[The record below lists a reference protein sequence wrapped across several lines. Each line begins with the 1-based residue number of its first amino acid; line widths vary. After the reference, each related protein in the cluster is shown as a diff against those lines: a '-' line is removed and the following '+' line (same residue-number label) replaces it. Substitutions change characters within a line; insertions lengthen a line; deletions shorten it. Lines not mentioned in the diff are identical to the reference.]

1 MNDNR
6 GADHHFTKPVKWAW
20 LPHDAP
26 VWMLAVADRLVVW
39 HDRFR
44 IHITGRSRGWWQVRV
59 MAGLAILFSL
69 LLLWLAITAPLSRS
83 LQPIAPP
90 RLTLLAADGEPIAQS
105 GAIIDRPVRM
115 SDLPPHVKQAFMA
128 IEDRRFESHWGID
141 PRGIAR
147 ATWANMIGGGVR
159 QGGSTITQQLA
170 KITFLSPERSLS
182 RKAHEVFIAFW
193 LEARLTKDEI
203 LERYLSNVYFGDN
216 IYGLRAASRHYFS
229 RQPEKLSLAQA
240 AMLAG
245 LVQAPSRL
253 APTVNP
259 KGAAAR
265 ARMVL
270 NAMADAGY
278 ISAAKVASTAIAKV
292 DTGNIG
298 DSNLPNGTYFADWA
312 MPQAR
317 AVTEGGY
324 GDEKIRTTLDARL
337 QRLAEQSVRRA
348 GLGRAQVALVAMRR
362 DGEVVAMVGGRNY
375 RDSSFNRATMAQ
387 RQPGSTF
394 KLFVYLAALRQ
405 GMTPET
411 KISNAPLLTGNYRP
425 QNAGDHYGGTISL
438 REAFARSSNVATVRL
453 YQRMGPGPVLQVAR
467 ELGVRSPLAPTPSL
481 ALGTSTMNLLELTAA
496 YAGVAAN
503 HWPVEPHAIRQEAP
517 GIFARLWDGKR
528 SFNERVHEEMRDL
541 LRAVV
546 QQGTGRRAALDIATY
561 GKTGTSQNNRDA
573 LFVGFAADLVVGV
586 WIGNDDDTP
595 LNNISGSGMPARIWR
610 NFMAQ
615 AVKGAKRAS
624 APVKT
629 DVPADNAA
637 MPLELSVPEEAQ
649 VSAMANSVAPMESE
663 LGTPVAPEP
672 LPPELGAAA
681 QANAPVVVPQ

>member
-6 GADHHFTKPVKWAW
+6 YADRHIIRPSALAW

-26 VWMLAVADRLVVW
+26 IWLAQIADRLVLLY
-39 HDRFR
+39 DRFR
-44 IHITGRSRGWWQVRV
+44 IYITGRSRGWWRFRV
-59 MAGLAILFSL
+59 LAGLGLVFGL

-90 RLTLLAADGEPIAQS
+90 RLTLLAINGEPIAQS
-105 GAIIDRPVRM
+105 GAIIDKPVRM

-147 ATWANMIGGGVR
+147 ATWANVMGGGVR

-182 RKAHEVFIAFW
+182 RKAHEVLIAFW

-229 RQPEKLSLAQA
+229 RQPEKLSLSQA

-253 APTVNP
+253 APTTNP

-265 ARMVL
+265 AQMVL

-278 ISAAKVASTAIAKV
+278 ISAAKAASTAMAQV
-292 DTGNIG
+292 DMGNIG
-298 DSNLPNGTYFADWA
+298 NSNLPNGTYFADWA

-317 AVTEGGY
+317 EATEGGY

-411 KISNAPLLTGNYRP
+411 KISNAPMLTGTYRP
-425 QNAGDHYGGTISL
+425 QNAGDHYGEMISL
-438 REAFARSSNVATVRL
+438 REAFARSSNVAAVRL
-453 YQRMGPGPVLQVAR
+453 YQRVGPGPVLQVAR
-467 ELGVRSPLAPTPSL
+467 EMGVRSPLAPTPSL

-503 HWPVEPHAIRQEAP
+503 HWPVEPHAIRQEAK
-517 GIFARLWDGKR
+517 GIISRIWDGKR
-528 SFNERVHEEMRDL
+528 SLNGRVHAEMLDL

-573 LFVGFAADLVVGV
+573 LFIGFADDLVVGV

-624 APVKT
+624 ATVKT
-629 DVPADNAA
+629 DTPEENAA
-637 MPLELSVPEEAQ
+637 LPLDLPVLEENAVPLD
-649 VSAMANSVAPMESE
+649 ANVATVTEPE
-663 LGTPVAPEP
+663 LGAPVAAEP
-672 LPPELGAAA
+672 SPPELGAPSQIVAPAA
-681 QANAPVVVPQ
+681 VAP